1 MTDTDARMRYSQTAT
16 TRRSSRLDRI
26 PGYRGYHE
34 KEARRDADGALRRM
48 LAQEYAAQHTRL
60 TRVQQTLL
68 AARRL
73 DQLAPV
79 DQAAGRLNHF
89 IDRLRTATYG
99 YAGLH
104 ENVQVDERALD
115 QLYQFDLALAD
126 GVDEVG
132 AKVEAIEQAAESG
145 GDLHAPLADLDST
158 VRDLQE
164 RFNARADVFQTGQ
177 PTENT
182 KLFDVVKT
190 PALLATTATEPLP
203 LLNLNDAVTVDGQD
217 WLVAARTRV
226 DGAAPWTDYLLR
238 DGDVTKW
245 LIVPGDPSRP
255 LALTEQVDFWTRVP
269 PVTPL
274 IFGGV
279 TYSLVEHLSGAGTIT
294 GTAGER
300 TGNVNAY
307 VYSGVDGAYLVLRDW
322 GSDRQAL
329 VGHTVGRNDVEFYP
343 RVPNVQQS

>member
-1 MTDTDARMRYSQTAT
+1 MTDTDARMRYPQSAPA
-16 TRRSSRLDRI
+16 RRPSRLDRI

-48 LAQEYAAQHTRL
+48 LAQDYAEQQKRL

-79 DQAAGRLNHF
+79 DQAAGRLGHF
-89 IDRLRTATYG
+89 VDRVRTATYG
-99 YAGLH
+99 YAGLRD
-104 ENVQVDERALD
+104 NVQVDERALD
-115 QLYQFDLALAD
+115 QLYRFDLALAD

-132 AKVEAIEQAAESG
+132 AKVDGVERAAESG
-145 GDLHAPLADLDST
+145 GDLREPLAGLDGT

-177 PTENT
+177 PTQNT
-182 KLFDVVKT
+182 KLFDVVKS
-190 PALLATTATEPLP
+190 PAMLPTTTEAAP

-217 WLVAARTRV
+217 WLVAARARV
-226 DGAAPWTDYLLR
+226 DGATPWTDYLLR
-238 DGDVTKW
+238 DGEMTKW
-245 LIVPGDPSRP
+245 LIVPGDPSQP
-255 LALTEQVDFWTRVP
+255 MALTEQVDFWTRVP

-274 IFGGV
+274 LFGGV
-279 TYSLVEHLSGAGTIT
+279 TYSLVAQQSGAGTIT
-294 GTAGER
+294 GAAGER
-300 TGNVNAY
+300 TGSVTAY
-307 VYSGVDGAYLVLRDW
+307 IYSGVDGAYLVLRDW

-329 VGHTVGRNDVEFYP
+329 VGHTVERNDVEMYP
-343 RVPNVQQS
+343 RQA

>member
-1 MTDTDARMRYSQTAT
+1 MTNTDARMHYPGAASGHRP
-16 TRRSSRLDRI
+16 SRLDRI

-48 LAQEYAAQHTRL
+48 LAQDYAAQHTRL

-89 IDRLRTATYG
+89 TDRVRTATYG
-99 YAGLH
+99 YAGLRDS
-104 ENVQVDERALD
+104 VQVDERALD

-132 AKVEAIEQAAESG
+132 AKVDAIEQAAESG

-177 PTENT
+177 PSENT

-190 PALLATTATEPLP
+190 SALLATTATEPLP

-226 DGAAPWTDYLLR
+226 DGPTPWTDYLLR
-238 DGDVTKW
+238 DGEMTKW

-255 LALTEQVDFWTRVP
+255 MALTDQVDFWTRVP

-294 GTAGER
+294 GAAGER
-300 TGNVNAY
+300 TGTVNAY

-329 VGHTVGRNDVEFYP
+329 VGRTMDRSDVEFYP
-343 RVPNVQQS
+343 RQPATTGR

>member
-1 MTDTDARMRYSQTAT
+1 MTDTNARMRYAQSAPP
-16 TRRSSRLDRI
+16 RRPSRLDRI

-34 KEARRDADGALRRM
+34 KEARRDADGTLRRM
-48 LAQEYAAQHTRL
+48 LAQDYAEQHTRL

-99 YAGLH
+99 YAGLRDS
-104 ENVQVDERALD
+104 VQVDERALD
-115 QLYQFDLALAD
+115 QLYQFDFALAD

-132 AKVEAIEQAAESG
+132 AKVEAIEQAAEG
-145 GDLHAPLADLDST
+145 DGDLHAPLAALDST

-177 PTENT
+177 PTANT
-182 KLFDVVKT
+182 KLFDVVNA
-190 PALLATTATEPLP
+190 PPMLPTTASEPLP
-203 LLNLNDAVTVDGQD
+203 LLNLNDAASVDGQD
-217 WLVAARTRV
+217 WIVAARTRV
-226 DGAAPWTDYLLR
+226 DGPTPWTDYLLR
-238 DGDVTKW
+238 DGEMTKW

-279 TYSLVEHLSGAGTIT
+279 TYSLVEQQSGTGTIT
-294 GTAGER
+294 GAAGER
-300 TGNVNAY
+300 TGTVNAY

-329 VGHTVGRNDVEFYP
+329 VGRTIQRNDVEFYP
-343 RVPNVQQS
+343 RQG

>member
-1 MTDTDARMRYSQTAT
+1 MTDTDARTRYSSSAPP
-16 TRRSSRLDRI
+16 RRPSRLDRI

-34 KEARRDADGALRRM
+34 KEARRDADGMLRRM
-48 LAQEYAAQHTRL
+48 LAQDYTEQHTRL

-79 DQAAGRLNHF
+79 DQAAGRLQHF
-89 IDRLRTATYG
+89 IDRVRTATYG
-99 YAGLH
+99 YAGLRD
-104 ENVQVDERALD
+104 NVRVDERALD

-132 AKVEAIEQAAESG
+132 AKVNAIEQAAESG

-190 PALLATTATEPLP
+190 PAMLPPTTEALP

-238 DGDVTKW
+238 DGETTKW

-255 LALTEQVDFWTRVP
+255 MALTEQVDFWTRVP

-279 TYSLVEHLSGAGTIT
+279 TYSLVEHVSGAGTIT
-294 GTAGER
+294 GASGER
-300 TGNVNAY
+300 TGTVNAY

-329 VGHTVGRNDVEFYP
+329 VGRTVDRNDVEMYP
-343 RVPNVQQS
+343 RVPKAQ

>member
-1 MTDTDARMRYSQTAT
+1 MTDTDARTRYAQSAPP
-16 TRRSSRLDRI
+16 RRPSRLDRI

-48 LAQEYAAQHTRL
+48 LAQDYAAQHTRL

-73 DQLAPV
+73 DQLASV
-79 DQAAGRLNHF
+79 DQAAGRLDHF

-99 YAGLH
+99 YAGLRDS
-104 ENVQVDERALD
+104 VQVDERALD
-115 QLYQFDLALAD
+115 QLYRFDLALAD

-132 AKVEAIEQAAESG
+132 AKVDAVERAAEGG
-145 GDLHAPLADLDST
+145 GDLHAPLADLDGT

-164 RFNARADVFQTGQ
+164 RFDARADVFQTGQ
-177 PTENT
+177 PTQNT
-182 KLFDVVKT
+182 KLFDVVKA
-190 PALLATTATEPLP
+190 PALLPTTTTEQLP
-203 LLNLNDAVTVDGQD
+203 LLDLNDAVTVDGQD

-226 DGAAPWTDYLLR
+226 DGATPWTDYLLR
-238 DGDVTKW
+238 DGEMTKW
-245 LIVPGDPSRP
+245 LIVPDDGSRP
-255 LALTEQVDFWTRVP
+255 VVLTEQVDFWTRVP

-274 IFGGV
+274 IYGGI
-279 TYSLVEHLSGAGTIT
+279 TYSLVEQQSGAGTIT
-294 GTAGER
+294 GAAGER

-307 VYSGVDGAYLVLRDW
+307 VYSGVDGAYLAFRDW

-329 VGHTVGRNDVEFYP
+329 VGRTMDRSDVEFYP
-343 RVPNVQQS
+343 RQAATVGR

>member
-1 MTDTDARMRYSQTAT
+1 MTDTDARMRYSQTAPA
-16 TRRSSRLDRI
+16 RRPSRLDRI

-89 IDRLRTATYG
+89 VDRVRTATYG
-99 YAGLH
+99 YAGLRD
-104 ENVQVDERALD
+104 NVRVDERALD

-132 AKVEAIEQAAESG
+132 AKVDAIEQAAES

-182 KLFDVVKT
+182 KLFDVVKA
-190 PALLATTATEPLP
+190 PALLPTTTATEPLP

-245 LIVPGDPSRP
+245 LIVPGDGSRP

-274 IFGGV
+274 IFGGI

-294 GTAGER
+294 GAAGER
-300 TGNVNAY
+300 TGTVNAY
-307 VYSGVDGAYLVLRDW
+307 VYAGVDGAYLVLRDW

-329 VGHTVGRNDVEFYP
+329 VGQTMNRTDVEFYP
-343 RVPNVQQS
+343 REAATTGR

>member
-1 MTDTDARMRYSQTAT
+1 MTDTDARTRYPGAAP
-16 TRRSSRLDRI
+16 TRRPSRLDRI

-34 KEARRDADGALRRM
+34 KEARRDADGTIRRM
-48 LAQEYAAQHTRL
+48 LAQDYAEQHKRL

-79 DQAAGRLNHF
+79 DQAAGHLNHF
-89 IDRLRTATYG
+89 IDRIRTATYG
-99 YAGLH
+99 YAGLRDS
-104 ENVQVDERALD
+104 VQVDERALD

-132 AKVEAIEQAAESG
+132 AKVDAIEQAAESG
-145 GDLHAPLADLDST
+145 GDLHPSLAALDGT

-164 RFNARADVFQTGQ
+164 RFNARSDVFQTGQ
-177 PTENT
+177 PTQNT
-182 KLFDVVKT
+182 KLFDVVKA
-190 PALLATTATEPLP
+190 PAMLPTAAALP

-226 DGAAPWTDYLLR
+226 DGATPWTDYLLR
-238 DGDVTKW
+238 DGEMTKW
-245 LIVPGDPSRP
+245 LVVPGDPSRP
-255 LALTEQVDFWTRVP
+255 LALAEQVDFWTRVP

-279 TYSLVEHLSGAGTIT
+279 TYSLVEQQGGAGTIT
-294 GTAGER
+294 GASGER
-300 TGNVNAY
+300 TGNVTAY
-307 VYSGVDGAYLVLRDW
+307 VYAGVDGAYLVLRDW

-329 VGHTVGRNDVEFYP
+329 VGHTVDRDDVEFYP
-343 RVPNVQQS
+343 REAANTRQ